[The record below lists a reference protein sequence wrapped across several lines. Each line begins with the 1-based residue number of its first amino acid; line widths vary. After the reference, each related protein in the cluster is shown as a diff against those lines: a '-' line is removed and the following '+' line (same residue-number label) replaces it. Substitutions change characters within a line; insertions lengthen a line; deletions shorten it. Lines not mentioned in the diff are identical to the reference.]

1 MVIRYDSYQRMTKS
15 RVLETID
22 KETIDKETIDK
33 DMPVSPTRLRNIL
46 ENFGTLTFISMQILE
61 LLIDYCH

>member
-1 MVIRYDSYQRMTKS
+1 MVIRYDSYQRMTES
-15 RVLETID
+15 RVLETTY

-33 DMPVSPTRLRNIL
+33 DMPISPTCLGNIL